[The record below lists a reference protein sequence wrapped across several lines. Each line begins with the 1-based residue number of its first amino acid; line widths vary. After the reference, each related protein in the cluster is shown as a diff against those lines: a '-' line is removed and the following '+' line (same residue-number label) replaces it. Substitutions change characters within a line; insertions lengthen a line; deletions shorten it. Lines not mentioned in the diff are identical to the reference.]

1 MRSDITPVLEKY
13 LPTFC
18 WMTAHDVLTFLE
30 QLDEDVQ
37 YDCVKVTLCYLS
49 KGACP
54 RVEKKLM
61 PVRHALKRIGGR
73 VGGIHEEYV
82 YRFNPRFPRAP
93 SSRRGTASHAAVIAC
108 VEQSTRA
115 LPTRPSRT
123 PATAFSLSPVPVHTS
138 PISSGATSL
147 AT

>member
-54 RVEKKLM
+54 RVEKKLT

-82 YRFNPRFPRAP
+82 YRFNPRFPRVAA
-93 SSRRGTASHAAVIAC
+93 SRRGAEAHATLLTMLNFAAV
-108 VEQSTRA
+108 SD
-115 LPTRPSRT
+115 RPQ
-123 PATAFSLSPVPVHTS
+123 LSPLDKTS
-138 PISSGATSL
+138 AHIAPKLPLTVAASYPCAG
-147 AT
+147 